1 MARDNADL
9 VFCALGG
16 IGEIGMNMALYGY
29 GPAAKRQWLMVDCG
43 VSFAGEDL
51 PGIDLVMPDTR
62 FIESQRRNLL
72 GIVITHAHEDHFGA
86 LIHLWPRL
94 QVPVYATRFTAALLE
109 AKRLHEPDA
118 PKIDLRII
126 PSGARFT
133 LGAFD
138 IELIDVA
145 HSIPESNALA
155 LRTPAGTI
163 VHTGDWKID
172 ETPVIPPVTNRER
185 LTAIGDEGVLALV
198 CDSTNAIREG
208 RSPSERD
215 VAKSLAE
222 IIAAKKGRVAITTF
236 ASNVSR
242 IRSIAEAA
250 MENDRSVIVVGRA
263 MERVCQVARECGLLD
278 GIPDFLSPENY
289 GFLPREKVV
298 AVLTGSQGE
307 PRAAL
312 SRIARGEHPEV
323 TLAKGDT
330 VIFSSRTIPGNEKA
344 VGGIINGLVRQGAD
358 IVTDRNQLVHVSG
371 HPRRGELTDMY
382 AWVRPKIAIP
392 VHGEAW
398 HLSEHAALARSLGVP
413 EVVAAGDGE
422 IISLKAGD
430 AKVVDEAPTGRLLI
444 DGDILIN
451 AADETVPQRRRLSWS
466 GSVSIAL
473 ALSEKGEIVS
483 EPDVKFAGL
492 PMRTADGRSMDDVI
506 ADAALLVLESLNKT
520 KRRDPDAV
528 EVAVERAVR
537 SAVNAVW
544 GKKPVCHVI
553 VLVV

>member
-1 MARDNADL
+1 MARDTADL

-16 IGEIGMNMALYGY
+16 IGEIGMNMAVYGY
-29 GPAAKRQWLMVDCG
+29 GPANKRQWLMVDCG
-43 VSFAGEDL
+43 VSFADESL

-62 FIESQRRNLL
+62 FIEAQRKNLL
-72 GIVITHAHEDHFGA
+72 GIVLTHAHEDHFGA
-86 LIHLWPRL
+86 LIHLWPKL
-94 QVPVYATRFTAALLE
+94 QVPVYATKFTAALLE

-126 PSGARFT
+126 PSQARFN
-133 LGAFD
+133 LGPFD
-138 IELIDVA
+138 IELVNVA

-155 LRTPAGTI
+155 IRTPAGLVI
-163 VHTGDWKID
+163 HTGDWKID
-172 ETPVIPPVTNRER
+172 ETPVIPPLTDAAR
-185 LTAIGDEGVLALV
+185 LKALGDEGVLALV

-215 VAKSLAE
+215 VAKSLGE

-236 ASNVSR
+236 ASNVGR

-250 MENDRSVIVVGRA
+250 MQNGRSIVLVGRA

-289 GFLPREKVV
+289 GFLPRDKVV

-312 SRIARGEHPEV
+312 ARIARSEHPEV
-323 TLAKGDT
+323 TLSKGDT

-344 VGGIINGLVRQGAD
+344 VGNIINGLVKQGAE

-382 AWVRPKIAIP
+382 HWTRPKIAIP

-398 HLSEHAALARSLGVP
+398 HLSEHAELARSLGVP
-413 EVVAAGDGE
+413 EVMAAGDGN
-422 IISLKAGD
+422 IIALRAGD
-430 AKVVDEAPTGRLLI
+430 ARVVDEAPTGRICL

-451 AADETVPQRRRLSWS
+451 AAEDTIPQRRRLSWA
-466 GSVSIAL
+466 GAVTVAL
-473 ALSEKGEIVS
+473 ALSDKGDIIS
-483 EPDVKFAGL
+483 EPDVKFSGL
-492 PMRTADGRSMDDVI
+492 PPKIGDGRTMDNVI
-506 ADAALLVLESLNKT
+506 ADAALLVLEGLSKP

-528 EVAVERAVR
+528 ELAVERAVR

>member
-1 MARDNADL
+1 MARDNTDL

-29 GPAAKRQWLMVDCG
+29 GPANKRQWLMVDCG
-43 VSFAGEDL
+43 VSFGDDSL
-51 PGIDLVMPDTR
+51 PGVDLVMPDTR
-62 FIESQRRNLL
+62 FIEAQRKNLT

-86 LIHLWPRL
+86 LIHLWPKL
-94 QVPVYATRFTAALLE
+94 QVPVYATKFTAALLE
-109 AKRLHEPDA
+109 AKRLHDPEA
-118 PKIDLRII
+118 PEIDLRII
-126 PSGARFT
+126 PSQARLN
-133 LGAFD
+133 LGPFD
-138 IELIDVA
+138 VELINVA

-155 LRTPAGTI
+155 IRTPAGMVI
-163 VHTGDWKID
+163 HTGDWKID
-172 ETPVIPPVTNRER
+172 ETPVIPPVTDADR
-185 LTAIGDEGVLALV
+185 LKALGDEGVLALI

-215 VAKSLAE
+215 VAKNLAE
-222 IIAAKKGRVAITTF
+222 IIGARKGRVAVTTF
-236 ASNVSR
+236 ASNVGR

-250 MENDRSVIVVGRA
+250 MANDRSVVIVGRA

-278 GIPDFLSPENY
+278 GIPDFLSPESY

-312 SRIARGEHPEV
+312 ARIARSEHPEV

-344 VGGIINGLVRQGAD
+344 VGNIINGLVKQGAE

-382 AWVRPKIAIP
+382 RWTRPKIAIP

-398 HLSEHAALARSLGVP
+398 HLAEHAELARSLGVP
-413 EVVAAGDGE
+413 EVVAAGDGQ
-422 IISLKAGD
+422 IIALKAGD
-430 AKVVDEAPTGRLLI
+430 TKVVDEAPTGRLCL

-451 AADETVPQRRRLSWS
+451 ATEETIPQRRRLSWS
-466 GSVSIAL
+466 GAVSVAL
-473 ALSEKGEIVS
+473 ALSEKGEIVN
-483 EPDVKFAGL
+483 EPDVKFSGL
-492 PMRTADGRSMDDVI
+492 PLRSSDGRLMDDVI
-506 ADAALLVLESLNKT
+506 ADAALLVIESLPKP

-528 EVAVERAVR
+528 ELAVERAVR
-537 SAVNAVW
+537 SAVNGVW

>member
-1 MARDNADL
+1 MARDNAEL

-43 VSFAGEDL
+43 VSFADVSL
-51 PGIDLVMPDTR
+51 PGVDLVMPDTR
-62 FIESQRRNLL
+62 FIDEQRKNLL
-72 GIVITHAHEDHFGA
+72 GIVLTHAHEDHFGA

-94 QVPVYATRFTAALLE
+94 QVPVFATKFTAALLE

-118 PKIDLRII
+118 PKIDLRVI
-126 PSGARFT
+126 PSKSRFS
-133 LGAFD
+133 LGSFD
-138 IELIDVA
+138 IELVNVA

-155 LRTPAGTI
+155 IRTPAGMV

-172 ETPVIPPVTNRER
+172 ETPVIPPVTDREK
-185 LTAIGDEGVLALV
+185 LMALGDEGVLALV

-215 VAKSLAE
+215 VAKSLGE
-222 IIAAKKGRVAITTF
+222 IIASKKGRVAVTTF
-236 ASNVSR
+236 ASNVGR

-250 MENDRSVIVVGRA
+250 MENDRSVVIVGRA

-298 AVLTGSQGE
+298 AILTGSQGE

-312 SRIARGEHPEV
+312 ARIARAEHPEV
-323 TLAKGDT
+323 TIAKGDT

-344 VGGIINGLVRQGAD
+344 VGSIINGLVKQGAE

-382 AWVRPKIAIP
+382 QWTRPKIAIP

-413 EVVAAGDGE
+413 EVLVAGDGA

-430 AKVVDEAPTGRLLI
+430 SKVVDEAPTGRLCL

-466 GSVSIAL
+466 GTISVAM
-473 ALSEKGEIVS
+473 ALSDKGDIVS

-492 PMRTADGRSMDDVI
+492 PLRTTDGRNMDDVI
-506 ADAALLVLESLNKT
+506 ADAALLVLESLPKP

-528 EVAVERAVR
+528 EIAVERAVR

>member
-16 IGEIGMNMALYGY
+16 IGEIGMNMAIYGY
-29 GPAAKRQWLMVDCG
+29 GPAQKRQWLMVDCG
-43 VSFAGEDL
+43 VSFGDDSL

-62 FIESQRRNLL
+62 FIEAQRKNLL
-72 GIVITHAHEDHFGA
+72 GIVLTHAHEDHFGA
-86 LIHLWPRL
+86 LIHLWPKL
-94 QVPVYATRFTAALLE
+94 QVPVYATKFTAMLLE

-118 PKIDLRII
+118 PKIDIRII
-126 PSGARFT
+126 PSQARFD
-133 LGAFD
+133 LGPFN
-138 IELIDVA
+138 IELINVA

-155 LRTPAGTI
+155 IRTPAGLVI
-163 VHTGDWKID
+163 HTGDWKID
-172 ETPVIPPVTNRER
+172 ETPVIPPVTDADR
-185 LTAIGDEGVLALV
+185 LKALGDEGVLALI

-215 VAKSLAE
+215 VAKSLGE
-222 IIAAKKGRVAITTF
+222 IMATKKGRVAITTF
-236 ASNVSR
+236 ASNVGR

-250 MENDRSVIVVGRA
+250 MQNDRSVIVVGRA
-263 MERVCQVARECGLLD
+263 MERVCGVARECGLLD
-278 GIPDFLSPENY
+278 GIPPFLSPENY
-289 GFLPREKVV
+289 GFLPRDKVV
-298 AVLTGSQGE
+298 VVLTGSQGE

-312 SRIARGEHPEV
+312 ARIARGEHPDV

-330 VIFSSRTIPGNEKA
+330 VIFSSRTIPGNEKV
-344 VGGIINGLVRQGAD
+344 VGSIINGLVKQGAE

-382 AWVRPKIAIP
+382 HWTRPKIAIP

-398 HLSEHAALARSLGVP
+398 HLSEHASLARSLGVE
-413 EVVAAGDGE
+413 EVVMAGDGQM
-422 IISLKAGD
+422 ISLKAGD
-430 AKVVDEAPTGRLLI
+430 SKVVDEAPTGKIYL
-444 DGDILIN
+444 DGDILIKGS
-451 AADETVPQRRRLSWS
+451 DDTVAQRKRLSWS
-466 GSVSIAL
+466 GSISIAM
-473 ALSEKGEIVS
+473 ALSDKGEIVS
-483 EPDVKFAGL
+483 EPDVKFTGMPL
-492 PMRTADGRSMDDVI
+492 LTRDGRHMDDVI
-506 ADAALLVLESLNKT
+506 ADAALLVLENLSRP

-528 EVAVERAVR
+528 ETAVERAVR

>member
-1 MARDNADL
+1 MARDTTDL

-29 GPAAKRQWLMVDCG
+29 GPANKRQWLMVDCG
-43 VSFAGEDL
+43 VSFGDDSL
-51 PGIDLVMPDTR
+51 PGVDLVMPDTR
-62 FIESQRRNLL
+62 FIEAQRKNLT

-86 LIHLWPRL
+86 LIHLWPKL
-94 QVPVYATRFTAALLE
+94 QVPVYATKFTAALLE
-109 AKRLHEPDA
+109 AKRLHDPDA
-118 PKIDLRII
+118 PRIDLRII
-126 PSGARFT
+126 PSRARFN
-133 LGAFD
+133 LGPFD
-138 IELIDVA
+138 VELINVA

-155 LRTPAGTI
+155 IRTPAGMV

-172 ETPVIPPVTNRER
+172 ETPVIPPTTDAER
-185 LTAIGDEGVLALV
+185 LKALGDEGVLALV
-198 CDSTNAIREG
+198 CDSTNAIRDG

-215 VAKSLAE
+215 VAKNLAE
-222 IIAAKKGRVAITTF
+222 IIAAKKGRVAVTTF
-236 ASNVSR
+236 ASNVGR

-250 MENDRSVIVVGRA
+250 MANDRSVVIVGRA

-278 GIPDFLSPENY
+278 GIPDFLSPESY

-298 AVLTGSQGE
+298 CVLTGSQGE

-312 SRIARGEHPEV
+312 ARIARGEHPEV

-344 VGGIINGLVRQGAD
+344 VGNIINGLVKQGAE

-382 AWVRPKIAIP
+382 HWTRPKIAIP

-398 HLSEHAALARSLGVP
+398 HLAEHAELARSLGVP
-413 EVVAAGDGE
+413 EVVAAGDGQ
-422 IISLKAGD
+422 IIALREGD
-430 AKVVDEAPTGRLLI
+430 TRVVDEAPTGRICL
-444 DGDILIN
+444 DGDVLIN
-451 AADETVPQRRRLSWS
+451 ASEETIPQRRRLSWS
-466 GSVSIAL
+466 GAVSVAL
-473 ALSEKGEIVS
+473 ALSDKGEIVN
-483 EPDVKFAGL
+483 EPDVKFSGL
-492 PMRTADGRSMDDVI
+492 PLRVGDGRLMDDVI
-506 ADAALLVLESLNKT
+506 ADAALLVIDSLPKP

-528 EVAVERAVR
+528 ELAVERAVR

>member
-1 MARDNADL
+1 MARDTSDL

-29 GPAAKRQWLMVDCG
+29 GPANKRQWLMVDCG
-43 VSFAGEDL
+43 VSFADDNL
-51 PGIDLVMPDTR
+51 PGVDLVMPDTR
-62 FIESQRRNLL
+62 FIEAQRKNLT

-86 LIHLWPRL
+86 LIHLWPKL
-94 QVPVYATRFTAALLE
+94 QVPVYATKFTAALLE
-109 AKRLHEPDA
+109 AKRLHDPDA

-126 PSGARFT
+126 PSQARFT
-133 LGAFD
+133 LGQFD
-138 IELIDVA
+138 IELINVA

-155 LRTPAGTI
+155 IRTPAGMV

-172 ETPVIPPVTNRER
+172 ETPVIPPTTDAAR
-185 LTAIGDEGVLALV
+185 LKALGDEGVLALV
-198 CDSTNAIREG
+198 CDSTNAIRDG

-215 VAKSLAE
+215 VAKNLAE
-222 IIAAKKGRVAITTF
+222 IIGARKGRVAVTTF
-236 ASNVSR
+236 ASNVGR

-250 MENDRSVIVVGRA
+250 MANDRSVVIVGRA

-278 GIPDFLSPENY
+278 GIPDFLSPESY

-312 SRIARGEHPEV
+312 ARIARGEHPEV

-344 VGGIINGLVRQGAD
+344 VGNIINGLVRQGAE

-382 AWVRPKIAIP
+382 HWTRPKIAIP

-398 HLSEHAALARSLGVP
+398 HLAEHAELARSLGVP
-413 EVVAAGDGE
+413 EVVAAGDGQ
-422 IISLKAGD
+422 IIALREGD
-430 AKVVDEAPTGRLLI
+430 TKVVDEAPTGRICL
-444 DGDILIN
+444 DGDVLIN
-451 AADETVPQRRRLSWS
+451 ASEETIPQRRRLSWS
-466 GSVSIAL
+466 GAVSVAL
-473 ALSEKGEIVS
+473 ALSEKGEIVN
-483 EPDVKFAGL
+483 EPDVKFSGL
-492 PMRTADGRSMDDVI
+492 PVRVGDGRLMDDVI
-506 ADAALLVLESLNKT
+506 ADAALLVIDSLPKP

-528 EVAVERAVR
+528 ELAVERAVR